1 MEDLLAVQAVDIQ
14 IDQGR
19 HQTAHHPLRTAIQ
32 DLSAQLRAAEAA
44 LAEITAER
52 DALRREEKR
61 LEDEAQTVATKAEH
75 ISGQLYG
82 GGKSIRE
89 LEALE
94 ADLASLK
101 RRQNELED
109 HAIELMEQ
117 LEPVEERWSAQD
129 GVRQSIVDQR
139 ADAEAQLT
147 VALAELEAHVDS
159 LLAQR
164 AAAAVGIDAARLT
177 RYETLRGQL
186 RGAAVARLVGASC
199 EGCHLIL
206 PAAEVAAIRALP
218 ADAEANCPE
227 CGCILVRGAG

>member
-19 HQTAHHPLRTAIQ
+19 HQIAHHPLRAAIQ
-32 DLSAQLRAAEAA
+32 DLSAQLVEADRL
-44 LAEITAER
+44 LAEIAAER
-52 DALRREEKR
+52 DVLRREEKR
-61 LEDEAQTVATKAEH
+61 LEDEAQTVATKADH

-101 RRQNELED
+101 RRQTELED

-117 LEPVEERWSAQD
+117 LEPVDARWEAQN
-129 GVRQSIVDQR
+129 GVRQTIVDQR
-139 ADAEAQLT
+139 SDSEAQLT
-147 VALAELEAHVDS
+147 VALAELEAHVDGLS
-159 LLAQR
+159 AQR
-164 AAAAVGIDAARLT
+164 AESAAGIDSARLA

-186 RGAAVARLVGASC
+186 RGAAVARLVGARC
-199 EGCHLIL
+199 EGCHLTL
-206 PAAEVAAIRALP
+206 PAADVAAIRALP